1 MVSLDLQTN
10 PNPQLEVPG
19 PTGSASYSDIRLH
32 LVPHCFSVHQLLS
45 LCPLSAPQRVFAVAL
60 LCLEHYA
67 ARHYLPT
74 FCSWFRF
81 GFKQYLPWEAFLA
94 IPYKV
99 SSTLLTLSHTTWFH
113 FFSCCIYHSMPLG
126 LTVCIL
132 SFLTRMPVPWKGPW
146 PCSISFLISCVTS
159 TFKKCSVKSIIISFS
174 YIFKT
179 CSVGG
184 GACEEMDLFLSK
196 CPRIIWWQEP
206 DRPDVI
212 RQGIFQLLWDQWC
225 VIPPCLSQYF
235 KTCVTQLF
243 KPLHHL
249 HQFFLLTHITC
260 DPPNS
265 SEF

>member
-1 MVSLDLQTN
+1 MPPDVTCL
-10 PNPQLEVPG
+10 P
-19 PTGSASYSDIRLH
+19 
-32 LVPHCFSVHQLLS
+32 
-45 LCPLSAPQRVFAVAL
+45 SAPDSGLGSNNTSPEKPSWPSHIKSLQPYSLFLIL
-60 LCLEHYA
+60 LGF
-67 ARHYLPT
+67 T
-74 FCSWFRF
+74 F
-81 GFKQYLPWEAFLA
+81 FLR
-94 IPYKV
+94 
-99 SSTLLTLSHTTWFH
+99 
-113 FFSCCIYHSMPLG
+113 IYHSIPLG

-132 SFLTRMPVPWKGPW
+132 SFLTRMSVPWKGPW
-146 PCSISFLISCVTS
+146 PCSISFFISCVTS

-174 YIFKT
+174 YIFKA
-179 CSVGG
+179 CGVGG

-196 CPRIIWWQEP
+196 CPCIIWWQEP

-212 RQGIFQLLWDQWC
+212 RQVIFQFLWDQWC

-235 KTCVTQLF
+235 KTRVTQLF